1 MIFGITKNRPIL
13 LASLFGL
20 VGLALAAAGCSES
33 SRAKDSAAAPPTLAL
48 AAADTAPATGQVND
62 GQVQQAAKTD
72 EVASEPEVDM
82 KALQKE
88 FEANLEAWDA
98 DKPFDFKPV
107 ADGLRKSLAAGL
119 DVQNYSITRTAAR
132 ILEMVGAYD
141 QARQLYKALDGAG
154 AKSSERDLAASARD
168 VATTGLTRL
177 DWIGKSPKI
186 EGAIFGGEKFDWSRY
201 KGKVVLLDFWAT
213 WCGPCLRELPNV
225 KADYEKY
232 HDRGFDVVG
241 ISLDDDTKALT
252 DFLQKE
258 KLAWPTLLEVDAS
271 KRGFDVPLVK
281 QFGVDGI
288 PATFLID
295 RSGKVAAIS
304 VRGDELTKQI
314 EKLLAEKK

>member
-1 MIFGITKNRPIL
+1 MIFGITKNRPLPLTSL
-13 LASLFGL
+13 LGL
-20 VGLALAAAGCSES
+20 VSLLFAAAGCNETS
-33 SRAKDSAAAPPTLAL
+33 SAGDSKAAPPTLAL
-48 AAADTAPATGQVND
+48 AANDATAAASEKQAAGAPAQGAPDST
-62 GQVQQAAKTD
+62 
-72 EVASEPEVDM
+72 VDM

-88 FEANLEAWDA
+88 FEANLEAWDN
-98 DKPFDFKPV
+98 DKPYDFKPV
-107 ADGLRKSLAAGL
+107 ADGLRKSLGAGL
-119 DVQNYSITRTAAR
+119 DVQNFSIARTAAR
-132 ILEMVGAYD
+132 ILEMVGSYD
-141 QARQLYKALDGAG
+141 QARQLYTALDKAG
-154 AKSSERDLAASARD
+154 AKSSETDLAASARD
-168 VATTGLTRL
+168 VAKTGLTRL
-177 DWIGKSPKI
+177 DWLGKAPKI
-186 EGAIFGGEKFDWSRY
+186 EGAIFGGEKLDWSKY

-241 ISLDDDTKALT
+241 ISLDDDTKALA

-258 KLAWPTLLEVDAS
+258 KLAWPTLFEFDTA

-281 QFGVDGI
+281 TFGVDGI

-304 VRGDELTKQI
+304 VRGEQLGKQI

>member
-1 MIFGITKNRPIL
+1 
-13 LASLFGL
+13 
-20 VGLALAAAGCSES
+20 
-33 SRAKDSAAAPPTLAL
+33 
-48 AAADTAPATGQVND
+48 
-62 GQVQQAAKTD
+62 
-72 EVASEPEVDM
+72 
-82 KALQKE
+82 
-88 FEANLEAWDA
+88 
-98 DKPFDFKPV
+98 
-107 ADGLRKSLAAGL
+107 
-119 DVQNYSITRTAAR
+119 
-132 ILEMVGAYD
+132 
-141 QARQLYKALDGAG
+141 
-154 AKSSERDLAASARD
+154 LAASARD

-186 EGAIFGGEKFDWSRY
+186 EGAIFGGEKFDWSKY

-304 VRGDELTKQI
+304 VRGEELTKQI